1 MPVRTLL
8 LDVDGTL
15 LDTREFIYSAFEHT
29 RARAGLPAMT
39 RPAIQPLMG
48 LPLEVI
54 YASMGGAPV
63 GEMVAWHRAFQRDH
77 LDLAV
82 AFPGAAEVLSVLQQA
97 GVRMA
102 AVTSRSRATSLV
114 TLENAALARFFN
126 AVVSAEDTPAQKPDP
141 APLRL
146 ALKWLQHEGGGV
158 AMAGDTPHDIEAGR
172 AIGAVTIAAT
182 YGFQPREV
190 LASSAPDA
198 FIDTLD
204 ELPAAVGLA

>member
-29 RARAGLPAMT
+29 RARAGLPPMA

-63 GEMVAWHRAFQRDH
+63 AEMVAWHRAFQRDH

-82 AFPGAAEVLSVLQQA
+82 AFPSAAEVLAALQQA

-114 TLENAALARFFN
+114 TLENAALARFFS
-126 AVVSAEDTPAQKPDP
+126 AVVSAEDAAALKPDP
-141 APLRL
+141 APLRV
-146 ALKWLQHEGGGV
+146 ALHRLQHEGGRV

-190 LASSAPDA
+190 LASSDPDT